1 MYLMVDFF
9 FILSGFIMSHV
20 YGDLFVNS
28 ATQSGFK
35 KFAFARFAR
44 VYPLH
49 LSMLIYTIV
58 LFTVSARLNIPTMP
72 IMQIDNNSYSIFTNL
87 LLLHSMNF
95 HDWFTWVHSSW
106 SISTEWWVY
115 MIFPFLVK
123 PFFRLNTTG
132 KIVAALSC
140 LLGYVVIML
149 FIVPIAPIPREFAFL
164 KSHASGN
171 SLNVSYQFGF
181 LRCLFGFGLGMV
193 TYQLYRA
200 RWNRSVL
207 GNGYVMAAATIFL
220 FISMHFALPDALS
233 ACFFPFIIL
242 SGAFGSNRINKVF
255 STKPLQKLGDWSFS
269 IYLIH
274 QPLLFTIGNV
284 CAYYNLKMDLAGGS
298 PGFLM
303 FVGWVVCILFV
314 AILLPLSYLT
324 YEFLEVPARN
334 WLNSKGRARLRWAK
348 A

>member
-1 MYLMVDFF
+1 
-9 FILSGFIMSHV
+9 MSHV
-20 YGDLFVNS
+20 YGDLFVN
-28 ATQSGFK
+28 APTQPGFK

-49 LSMLIYTIV
+49 LSMLLYTV
-58 LFTVSARLNIPTMP
+58 LLFSVSAKLNIPSMP
-72 IMQIDNNSYSIFTNL
+72 IMQIDNNTYSILTNIF
-87 LLLHSMNF
+87 LLHSMNF

-123 PFFRLNTTG
+123 PFFRLKTAG
-132 KIVAALSC
+132 KIIVTLSC

-149 FIVPIAPIPREFAFL
+149 FIAPIASLPQEFAFL
-164 KSHASGN
+164 KSHGSNN
-171 SLNVSYQFGF
+171 SINVSYQFGF

-193 TYQLYRA
+193 TYQLYRVN
-200 RWNRSVL
+200 WNKAVL
-207 GNGYVMAAATIFL
+207 GNGYVMAAATILL
-220 FISMHFALPDALS
+220 FISMHLALPDALS
-233 ACFFPFIIL
+233 VCFFPVILL
-242 SGAFGSNRINKVF
+242 SGAFGSNRIDKLF

-274 QPLLFTIGNV
+274 QPLLFTIGNI
-284 CAYYNLKMDLAGGS
+284 CTYYNLKMDLSGGS
-298 PGFLM
+298 HGFLM
-303 FVGWVVCILFV
+303 LAGWVICILFV
-314 AILLPLSYLT
+314 ALLLPLSYLA

-334 WLNSKGRARLRWAK
+334 WLNARNKARPHLAK